1 MADHF
6 LRMINAY
13 LLNNCMQ
20 ILIQPSSTYMLTGN
34 DTFSKMIMESEV
46 MESDERQIRIWR
58 NDNEIFSGESYNPLE
73 RLRVSVRW
81 VTKYDDVYICFY
93 DS

>member
-1 MADHF
+1 
-6 LRMINAY
+6 
-13 LLNNCMQ
+13 
-20 ILIQPSSTYMLTGN
+20 
-34 DTFSKMIMESEV
+34 

-81 VTKYDDVYICFY
+81 VTEYDDASICFY
-93 DS
+93 HSQSLVKVSFISREIAP

>member
-1 MADHF
+1 MADYF
-6 LRMINAY
+6 LQMIDDS
-13 LLNNCMQ
+13 MQ
-20 ILIQPSSTYMLTGN
+20 ILKQPSSTYMLTGN
-34 DTFSKMIMESEV
+34 HACSQMIMESEV

-81 VTKYDDVYICFY
+81 VIEYDDVDIYFY
-93 DS
+93 VT